1 MVQLAFNELLLVEV
15 QGVFEEGI
23 CDFGGI
29 VNETADS
36 LEEDVVEVEGVADNG
51 LERIISNLESLLF
64 FALEQDSQS
73 AS

>member
-29 VNETADS
+29 INETADS
-36 LEEDVVEVEGVADNG
+36 LEEDVVEVEGIADDG
-51 LERIISNLESLLF
+51 LERIISNLESFFF
-64 FALEQDSQS
+64 FALEQDSES

>member
-36 LEEDVVEVEGVADNG
+36 LEEDVVEVEGIADNG